1 MTQEIDI
8 YRKPCE
14 GIKADGAA
22 CKHMAKDGNNLCGW
36 CIRTL
41 RDYKP
46 VRHMPKAKDKAE
58 ATARRLLHD
67 IIKSN
72 NIAVEV
78 PEWDGEFDPFE
89 QLLLVAQE
97 LTGWKEICLAK
108 VAKLKEDEWRW
119 DGDRAGEQLR
129 SEIVLYERAVKDAA
143 DLLIKIARL
152 GIEERMM
159 RIAER
164 QQAIVETAIIRT
176 LQELDIPLETQAKA
190 RVKIISHLRLA
201 SN

>member
-1 MTQEIDI
+1 M

-14 GIKADGAA
+14 GTKADGSA

-36 CIRTL
+36 CMRTL

-46 VRHMPKAKDKAE
+46 VQHMPKAKDKAE
-58 ATARRLLHD
+58 ATARKLLHS
-67 IIKSN
+67 IVKAN
-72 NIAVEV
+72 NIEIEV

-97 LTGWKEICLAK
+97 LTSWKEICLAK
-108 VAKLKEDEWRW
+108 VAKLREDEWRW

-164 QQAIVETAIIRT
+164 QTAIVETAIVRT
-176 LQELDIPLETQAKA
+176 LQELDIPLEVQAKA
-190 RVKIISHLRLA
+190 RVRIISHLRA
-201 SN
+201 S